1 MKIGILTLP
10 IKTNYGGVLQAYA
23 LLTTLKKLGY
33 DAWFIK
39 RRWNSERQS
48 WLHKK
53 AKGVYHAFLI
63 RKFNTF
69 INRYIQ
75 PQTEVIDTETKAQS
89 LLNRG
94 FDGYVVGSDQVWR
107 MKNVWGAGYNY
118 FLDFTAD
125 LPVKRVAYA
134 ASFGVGYWDDAHPEY
149 SIPIVKKL
157 LLKFDGISVRE
168 NTGVTLCKDTFGV
181 HAEHVLDP
189 TLLLKKEDYIRNL
202 HLKVTVSQPY
212 IAVYIL
218 DMTDKKQAFLEKIS
232 VELAMP
238 LRFISEGNSVWK
250 KLLPYSMQELVK
262 PSIPSWIESIANASY
277 VITDSFHGTAFSI
290 IFEKQFLSIGNV
302 ARGLDR
308 FLSILQVLNLEN
320 RLLCDLNVVPSINEI
335 NYQEVNEK
343 LAEQREHSIN
353 FIKSNIHV

>member
-23 LLTTLKKLGY
+23 LLTILKKLGY

-53 AKGVYHAFLI
+53 AKGFYHAFLI
-63 RKFNTF
+63 RRFNIF

-75 PQTEVIDTETKAQS
+75 PQTEVIDTEAKAQS

-149 SIPIVKKL
+149 SIPVVK
-157 LLKFDGISVRE
+157 
-168 NTGVTLCKDTFGV
+168 N
-181 HAEHVLDP
+181 
-189 TLLLKKEDYIRNL
+189 
-202 HLKVTVSQPY
+202 
-212 IAVYIL
+212 
-218 DMTDKKQAFLEKIS
+218 
-232 VELAMP
+232 
-238 LRFISEGNSVWK
+238 
-250 KLLPYSMQELVK
+250 
-262 PSIPSWIESIANASY
+262 
-277 VITDSFHGTAFSI
+277 FS
-290 IFEKQFLSIGNV
+290 
-302 ARGLDR
+302 
-308 FLSILQVLNLEN
+308 
-320 RLLCDLNVVPSINEI
+320 
-335 NYQEVNEK
+335 
-343 LAEQREHSIN
+343 
-353 FIKSNIHV
+353 